1 MKNQRHRS
9 LNLSIAVTLLFLLI
23 GILINI
29 MKWPFGFEIKLIS
42 FLLVGFLYGTRFS
55 LKPNKTIKDRVKAW
69 MVFSFVMV
77 EVLIMLKIRPV
88 FYISYFGL
96 ACGIA
101 WIVLEIRDNFKSVDS
116 PKKPNYVLIAG
127 LMCLVYYVISRFLFW
142 PVAFLSQII
151 GIFLTSIGFFI
162 EHGRLKKI
170 QKLTR

>member
-1 MKNQRHRS
+1 MRKTTYQS
-9 LNLSIAVTLLFLLI
+9 LSLPISIALLFLLV
-23 GILINI
+23 GVLTTI

-55 LKPNKTIKDRVKAW
+55 LKTNKTIKDRVKAW

-77 EVLIMLKIRPV
+77 EVLLMLKISPV

-96 ACGIA
+96 ACGVV